1 MPDRV
6 HGPNNLKLEDL
17 ADHSPTSTDQSSFT
31 SRLIAS
37 LFACLT
43 QSFGDTTNGMSC
55 V

>member
-1 MPDRV
+1 MVQD
-6 HGPNNLKLEDL
+6 LKLENL
-17 ADHSPTSTDQSSFT
+17 PTTSPTSTDQSGFT